1 MSNQFIQPDKV
12 DRRMPDHNMAL
23 VAARLES
30 FEASFDDL
38 KGDMR
43 KMAEAVTKLAVME
56 ERQVSAN
63 HAQERAFG
71 AIRRVEEDVIAVRS
85 KVSALEIASV
95 DSKRTSAW
103 IDRAVLA
110 IVLAV
115 AMFIA
120 AKVGL
125 K

>member
-1 MSNQFIQPDKV
+1 MAEFIQPDKQE
-12 DRRMPDHNMAL
+12 RRMQDPNMMI

-63 HAQERAFG
+63 HAQERAFN
-71 AIRRVEEDVIAVRS
+71 AIKRVEDDVIAVRT
-85 KVSALEIASV
+85 KVSALEIAGV

-115 AMFIA
+115 ALFVA

>member
-1 MSNQFIQPDKV
+1 MSAEFIQPD
-12 DRRMPDHNMAL
+12 RRVPDSSMAR

-30 FEASFDDL
+30 FESSFDDL

-63 HAQERAFG
+63 QAQERAFN
-71 AIRRVEEDVIAVRS
+71 AIKRVEDEVTFVRT
-85 KVSALEIASV
+85 KLSALELAGV

-110 IVLAV
+110 LVLSV
-115 AMFIA
+115 AMFVA

>member
-1 MSNQFIQPDKV
+1 MTAEFIQPDRCV
-12 DRRMPDHNMAL
+12 PDSSMAR

-30 FEASFDDL
+30 FESSFDDL

-63 HAQERAFG
+63 QAQERAFN
-71 AIRRVEEDVIAVRS
+71 AIKRVEDEVTFVRT
-85 KVSALEIASV
+85 KLSALELASV

-103 IDRAVLA
+103 IDKAVLA
-110 IVLAV
+110 IVLVV
-115 AMFIA
+115 AIFVA
-120 AKVGL
+120 TKVGL

>member
-1 MSNQFIQPDKV
+1 MIPQFIQSDKV

-30 FEASFDDL
+30 FETSFDDL

-63 HAQERAFG
+63 QAQERAFN
-71 AIRRVEEDVIAVRS
+71 AIKRVEDDVS
-85 KVSALEIASV
+85 KVKTKVIALEIAGV

-120 AKVGL
+120 AKAGI

>member
-1 MSNQFIQPDKV
+1 MSAEFIPP
-12 DRRMPDHNMAL
+12 DRRMPDSSMAR

-30 FEASFDDL
+30 FESSFDDL

-63 HAQERAFG
+63 QAQERAFN
-71 AIRRVEEDVIAVRS
+71 AIKRVEDEVTFVRT
-85 KVSALEIASV
+85 KLSALELASV

-103 IDRAVLA
+103 IDKAVLA
-110 IVLAV
+110 IVLVV
-115 AMFIA
+115 AMFVA

>member
-1 MSNQFIQPDKV
+1 MTEFIQPD
-12 DRRMPDHNMAL
+12 RRVPDTNMAR

-63 HAQERAFG
+63 QAQERAFQ
-71 AIRRVEEDVIAVRS
+71 AIKRVEDEVACVRT
-85 KVSALEIASV
+85 KLSALELAGV

-103 IDRAVLA
+103 LDKAILAVIA
-110 IVLAV
+110 IVGLFV
-115 AMFIA
+115 A
-120 AKVGL
+120 AKLGL

>member
-1 MSNQFIQPDKV
+1 MTAEFIQPD
-12 DRRMPDHNMAL
+12 RRVPDSSMAR

-30 FEASFDDL
+30 FESSFDDL

-63 HAQERAFG
+63 QAQERAFN
-71 AIRRVEEDVIAVRS
+71 AIKRVEDEVTFVRT
-85 KVSALEIASV
+85 KLSALELASV

-103 IDRAVLA
+103 IDKAVLA
-110 IVLAV
+110 VVVIV
-115 AMFIA
+115 AMFVA

>member
-1 MSNQFIQPDKV
+1 
-12 DRRMPDHNMAL
+12 MAR

-30 FEASFDDL
+30 FESSFDDL

-63 HAQERAFG
+63 QAQERAFN
-71 AIRRVEEDVIAVRS
+71 AIKRVEDEVTFVRT
-85 KVSALEIASV
+85 KLSALELASV

-103 IDRAVLA
+103 IDKAVLA
-110 IVLAV
+110 IVLVV
-115 AMFIA
+115 AMFVA